1 MRMAVRNAVAP
12 GPSLRPVS
20 FGEAT
25 RAVSSGSG
33 AALFCDCWGGG
44 WAPGS
49 FLLGEPAECFV
60 FDSTRAELPSGASPF
75 RALER
80 AVASAPELIWAGY
93 ISYDAGRLVER
104 IPSKSVRDRDLPE
117 VYFCGYRRVE
127 RVELPATAGTP
138 EPPVVPDQVGEG
150 WEESLG
156 RQEYQAAVARAL
168 DHIRAGDFY
177 QVNIARRVSAPASSL
192 GVSHTGQ
199 AELVAR
205 SFEYLCRVV
214 SPPRGALLQ
223 CDDAFVLSASPE
235 LFLSVTGDEV
245 TTRPIKGTRPRGRGA
260 GRDAQALALAAS
272 AKDRA
277 ENVMIVDLLRNDL
290 GKVAVYGSVEAPSLC
305 AVESFATVHH
315 LVSTVKC
322 KLRPDTALAD
332 LLEAVF
338 PGGSVTGAPKVAAM
352 QFIEEVERV
361 RRSVYTGAIGYLDPT
376 GRLGRE
382 LGRSKGSAE
391 PWAEFSIAIR
401 TLTLTSGVWDLW
413 VGGGIVADSDPA
425 AEWEETVDKSRGLA
439 GVLLGAAEQTPV
451 GKARESPATGPQ
463 KRWTC

>member
-1 MRMAVRNAVAP
+1 MREAVRNWVGP
-12 GPSLRPVS
+12 GRPARTVS
-20 FGEAT
+20 FEDAT

-44 WAPGS
+44 WAAGS
-49 FLLGEPAECFV
+49 FLLEEPAERFV
-60 FDSTRAELPSGASPF
+60 FDSTRDALEPGSSPF
-75 RALER
+75 QALER
-80 AVASAPELIWAGY
+80 AVRSAPELVWAGY

-104 IPSKSVRDRDLPE
+104 IPAKSVRDRDLPE
-117 VYFCGYRRVE
+117 VFFCGYQRVE
-127 RVELPATAGTP
+127 RVERPATAGAP
-138 EPPVVPDQVGEG
+138 EPPVVPDELVEG

-156 RQEYQAAVARAL
+156 RQEYEAAVARAL

-177 QVNIARRVSAPASSL
+177 QVNLARRVSAPAGSL
-192 GVSHTGQ
+192 GMSRTGQ

-205 SFEYLCRVV
+205 SFEYLCRTV

-235 LFLSVTGDEV
+235 LFLSVAGNEV
-245 TTRPIKGTRPRGRGA
+245 TTRPIKGTRTRGRGV
-260 GRDAQALALAAS
+260 GSDAQALALAAS

-290 GKVAVYGSVEAPSLC
+290 GKVAVYGSVEATALC
-305 AVESFATVHH
+305 TVESFATVHH

-322 KLRPDTALAD
+322 KLRPEASLAD

-352 QFIEEVERV
+352 EFIEAVERV
-361 RRSVYTGAIGYLDPT
+361 RRSVYTGAIGYMDPT
-376 GRLGRE
+376 GKLSKE
-382 LGRSKGSAE
+382 LGSSQGAVE

-439 GVLLGAAEQTPV
+439 GVLLGAAEQTPRGEV
-451 GKARESPATGPQ
+451 R
-463 KRWTC
+463 